1 MPKVNHDI
9 LRWARETAGLS
20 IDQAVEKLGINDA
33 RGLAASD
40 RLTAL
45 EQGTVTPSRPLLLKM
60 AQQYRRPLVAFYMSA
75 APQKGDRG
83 QDFRNIP
90 DRQSGAEALIDAL
103 VRDIR
108 ARQSTVRDVLIDE
121 EETRPLPFV
130 GSMTMVDG
138 VEAVLNSIRR
148 TLGIDLAEFR
158 AQKSPELAFTLLRSR
173 AEAAGVFVLLIGNL
187 GSHHTAID
195 VEAFRGFALADTIA
209 PFIVINDQDHRSAWS
224 FTLIHELAH
233 LWLGTTGVSGG
244 SADIQ
249 IEKFCNDVAAGFLLP
264 RTEIASVQIDR
275 GADLQSV
282 TQIIGAFAE
291 VRHLSRS
298 MVAYNLARAGVITDE
313 TWLAVAALFRAQWR
327 QGRDAQR
334 ERQRDGSGPNYYVV
348 RRHRLGAALLQF
360 VSRNMSEGALTPTKA
375 GRVLG
380 VKPRSVGPLL
390 GPITSSGGRA
400 A

>member
-20 IDQAVEKLGINDA
+20 IDQAVDKLGINDA
-33 RGLAASD
+33 RGVVASD
-40 RLTAL
+40 RLTAI
-45 EQGTVTPSRPLLLKM
+45 EQGTATPSRPLLLKM

-103 VRDIR
+103 VRDVR
-108 ARQSTVRDVLIDE
+108 ARQSTVRDVLVDE
-121 EETRPLPFV
+121 DETRPLPFV
-130 GSMTMVDG
+130 GSMTMANGVD
-138 VEAVLNSIRR
+138 AVVDSIRR
-148 TLGIDLAEFR
+148 TLGIELAEFR
-158 AQKSPELAFTLLRSR
+158 SQRSPELAFTLLRAR
-173 AEAAGVFVLLIGNL
+173 TEAVGVFVLLIGNL
-187 GSHHTAID
+187 GSHHTSID

-249 IEKFCNDVAAGFLLP
+249 IEKFCNDVAAGLLLP
-264 RTEIASVQIDR
+264 RSEIASMQIDR

-282 TQIIGAFAE
+282 AQKIGEFAE

-298 MVAYNLARAGVITDE
+298 MVAYNFARAGLITDE
-313 TWLAVAALFRAQWR
+313 TWLALAVLFRAQWR
-327 QGRDAQR
+327 QGRDALREKQR
-334 ERQRDGSGPNYYVV
+334 GETGPNYYVV
-348 RRHRLGAALLQF
+348 RRHRLGAALLHF

-390 GPITSSGGRA
+390 EPVTTSGGRA